1 MSRWSTE
8 SLDEIPVS
16 QRNCIMKIGTA
27 AQDPASIMARCV
39 RQVG

>member
-16 QRNCIMKIGTA
+16 QRNCIMKIGPQHKIPLRSWRGA
-27 AQDPASIMARCV
+27 FGKS
-39 RQVG
+39 G